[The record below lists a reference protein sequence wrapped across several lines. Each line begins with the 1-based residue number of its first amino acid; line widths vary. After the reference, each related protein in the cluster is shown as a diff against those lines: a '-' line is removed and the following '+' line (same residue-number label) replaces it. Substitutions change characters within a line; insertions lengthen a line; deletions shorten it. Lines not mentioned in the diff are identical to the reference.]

1 MRIQRFSV
9 EWVEP
14 DAEGNWVRLTDLEA
28 MLNKVYKLCR
38 TEPGKR
44 AIEHIAS
51 LLQVSGC
58 VPEENQ
64 GPQST
69 EQILRGSPGPPSSSE
84 TAS

>member
-1 MRIQRFSV
+1 MRIQRYSV
-9 EWVEP
+9 EWVES
-14 DAEGNWVRLTDLEA
+14 DDKGNFVRLSDLEVL
-28 MLNKVYKLCR
+28 LNKVYKLCR

-44 AIEHIAS
+44 AIEHVAN

-64 GPQST
+64 GEQST
-69 EQILRGSPGPPSSSE
+69 EQILRGSPASPSSSE

>member
-1 MRIQRFSV
+1 MRIQRYSV
-9 EWVEP
+9 EWLEP
-14 DAEGNWVRLTDLEA
+14 DAQGNFVRLSDLEI

-44 AIEHIAS
+44 AIEHIAN

-69 EQILRGSPGPPSSSE
+69 EQILRGSPASPSSSE